1 LHNLNNISILVQ
13 KYKNMTRQEF
23 SAQLAAIR
31 KATDIKMK
39 DICYTLNVLQDAIY
53 RLEGGKFNYDTNR
66 MLAYCQCIGIELEIH
81 YAGTDVVIDNYDT
94 LLSTIIDIRKNAG
107 YTQENIASTI
117 GVSRQAIAYAE
128 IRKNTLTIDIMLKI
142 CDTCGAVITIKK
154 KGGEACGL
162 ENQQN

>member
-1 LHNLNNISILVQ
+1 
-13 KYKNMTRQEF
+13 MTRQEF

-39 DICYTLNVLQDAIY
+39 AICYTLNVLQNAVY

-66 MLAYCQCIGIELEIH
+66 MLAYCQCVGIELKIH
-81 YAGTDVVIDNYDT
+81 YADTDVVIDNYNT
-94 LLSTIIDIRKNAG
+94 LLSTIIDVRKSADH
-107 YTQENIASTI
+107 TQRSIASAI
-117 GVSRQAIAYAE
+117 GISYQTIAYVE
-128 IRKNTLTIDIMLKI
+128 TQKNTLTIDVMLKI

>member
-1 LHNLNNISILVQ
+1 
-13 KYKNMTRQEF
+13 MTRQEF

-39 DICYTLNVLQDAIY
+39 DICYTLNVLQNAVY
-53 RLEGGKFNYDTNR
+53 RLEAGKFNYDTNR
-66 MLAYCQCIGIELEIH
+66 MLAYCQCVGIELKIH
-81 YAGTDVVIDNYDT
+81 YADTDVVIDNYDT
-94 LLSTIIDIRKNAG
+94 LLSTIIDVRKSVDH
-107 YTQENIASTI
+107 TQRSIASAI
-117 GVSRQAIAYAE
+117 GISYQTIAYVE
-128 IRKNTLTIDIMLKI
+128 TQKNTLTIDVMLKI